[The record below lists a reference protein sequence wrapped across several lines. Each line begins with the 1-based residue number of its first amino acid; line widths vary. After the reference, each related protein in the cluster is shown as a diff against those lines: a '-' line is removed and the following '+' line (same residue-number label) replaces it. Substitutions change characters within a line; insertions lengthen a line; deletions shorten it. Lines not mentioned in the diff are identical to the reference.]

1 MLSNKYFSLKY
12 VFKQK
17 VGILASS
24 KCDLKHVPTTI
35 FDCHNKEKRSDVIYC
50 KNIFAL
56 FGKW

>member
-1 MLSNKYFSLKY
+1 MLSNKYFSLKC

-17 VGILASS
+17 VGILASL

-50 KNIFAL
+50 KNISRIV
-56 FGKW
+56 W